1 MSHSNAALASK
12 PVPCGRGA
20 CEIDTDKARLDLALI
35 HDFLA
40 RSHWASGIPFD
51 VMKRAIDN
59 SLAFGLY
66 HDGGQIG
73 FARVVTD
80 HATFAYLADVF
91 VLPEHQGAG
100 LGKWMM
106 QCVMAHPDLQGL
118 RRMMLVT
125 SDAHGLYARH
135 GFAASRHPERI
146 MEKIAKA

>member
-1 MSHSNAALASK
+1 MSYRLSFAAA
-12 PVPCGRGA
+12 
-20 CEIDTDKARLDLALI
+20 DQQLDLIPA
-35 HDFLA
+35 FL
-40 RSHWASGIPFD
+40 SGTYWSVGIPRH
-51 VMKRAIDN
+51 VVERAIAHSICVGMFAPDEE
-59 SLAFGLY
+59 
-66 HDGGQIG
+66 GGEEQVA
-73 FARVVTD
+73 FARVISD
-80 HATFAYLADVF
+80 RATFAYLADVF